1 LCRFPH
7 VRIDELDYE
16 LPEELIASEPTAER
30 DASRLL
36 VVGKDGG
43 LSNATF
49 RDLLRLVPPSLFVM
63 NDTRVFPARL
73 LGRKASGG
81 RFEFLLLERLEGAGS
96 EETWLAFGKSS
107 KGFREG
113 DRFEIAE
120 GFELTV
126 AGRGEDGTF
135 VVKLSASGA
144 VADAIESAGAV
155 PLPPYMKR
163 EARPFDDERY
173 QTVYAKHSGSVAAP
187 TAGLHFTPELMTAMR
202 EAGHRFAFVTL
213 HVGAGTFKPV
223 KADNLDDHVMHHE
236 RFEVSE
242 ETASAIGDAR
252 AEGRLVVGVGTTV
265 VRTVEA
271 VAQQHGSVIATAGST
286 DLFVKPGFEF
296 RVLDALITNFHLPRS
311 TLLSLVMAFAGKN
324 HIRTAY
330 EHAVRERYRFFS
342 YGDAMLLFRSSP

>member
-1 LCRFPH
+1 MRL
-7 VRIDELDYE
+7 DELDYD
-16 LPEELIASEPTAER
+16 LPDELIASEPAAER

-36 VVGKDGG
+36 VVGRDGAI
-43 LSNATF
+43 SDSHF
-49 RDLLRLVPPSLFVM
+49 RDLVRLVPPSLFVM

-73 LGRKASGG
+73 LGRKPSGG

-120 GFELTV
+120 GFTLTV
-126 AGRGEDGTF
+126 TGRGEDGTF
-135 VVKLSASGA
+135 VVRLSASGT
-144 VADAIESAGAV
+144 VADAIERSGAM

-163 EARPFDDERY
+163 EARSLDDERY

-187 TAGLHFTPELMTAMR
+187 TAGLHFTPQLIAAMR
-202 EAGHRFAFVTL
+202 DAGHRFAFVTL

-223 KADNLDDHVMHHE
+223 KAESLDDHVMHRE
-236 RFEVSE
+236 RFEVSA
-242 ETASAIGDAR
+242 ETAQAIADAR
-252 AEGRLVVGVGTTV
+252 SEGRLVVGVGTTV
-265 VRTVEA
+265 ARTVES
-271 VAQQHGSVIATAGST
+271 VARDHDGRVVATSGST
-286 DLFVKPGFEF
+286 DLFVRPGFSF

-311 TLLSLVMAFAGKN
+311 TLLSLVMAFAGVS

-330 EHAVRERYRFFS
+330 AHAVRERYRFFS
-342 YGDAMLLFRSSP
+342 YGDAMLLFRSPP